1 MKILHLAFM
10 AALASLAAFA
20 PASALAAR
28 TSEAS
33 GQAFAKSLESTI
45 AVGDPSVFK
54 SGFDCQTALDRALAP
69 IDSPKQMKEEFSKG
83 AAQGCGSFGD
93 QIAAL
98 ATQGG
103 SYKLLRVRSVDGG
116 PRALFRLIANDAVNY
131 HDLVLEDARGKT
143 RVVDIHVY
151 LTGELFSETIRR
163 TYVTALASD
172 ASLMSKLSGEESDF
186 VKHLPK
192 IREMQTRR
200 EQKDFAG
207 ALKSYYELPPSLQK
221 DRNMLFERF
230 TSASEVGGKEYDK
243 ALAAFRRH
251 YPNDK
256 GLDLVMVDGFFL
268 RKQYDQAIAAI
279 DRVDKAVGGD
289 PYLKVLRANVYLEKK
304 EQAKSVAL
312 LSDAVKEEP
321 GLSQAWFGLLN
332 LAVLEKNHKE
342 TTRLLTQIET
352 NFPLIRFTQIETT
365 PEFGD
370 YVKSADYKAWK
381 KSRRE

>member
-1 MKILHLAFM
+1 MRILRSARV
-10 AALASLAAFA
+10 AAFA
-20 PASALAAR
+20 LLAFPASSADARPTTEAA
-28 TSEAS
+28 
-33 GQAFAKSLESTI
+33 GQAFARSLESTI
-45 AVGDPSVFK
+45 AVGDPTVFK
-54 SGFDCQTALDRALAP
+54 NGFDCRTALERALAP
-69 IDSPKQMKEEFSKG
+69 IDSPAQMKAEFTKG
-83 AAQGCGSFGD
+83 AAEGCGSFGD

-103 SYKLLRVRSVDGG
+103 SYKLLRVRPVGG
-116 PRALFRLIANDAVNY
+116 APRALFRLIHNDAVNY

-143 RVVDIHVY
+143 KVVDIHVY

-172 ASLMSKLSGEESDF
+172 ESLMSKLSGEQSDF

-200 EQKDFAG
+200 EAKDYAG
-207 ALKSYYELPPSLQK
+207 ALKSYYELPRSLQK

-251 YPNDK
+251 HPNDK

-268 RKQYDQAIAAI
+268 RKQYDQAISAI
-279 DRVDKAVGGD
+279 DRVDAAVGGD
-289 PYLKVLRANVYLEKK
+289 PYLKVLRANVFLEKK
-304 EQAKSVAL
+304 EAAKSRAL
-312 LSDAVKEEP
+312 LNDAVKEEP

-332 LAVLEKNHKE
+332 LAVMERNHQE
-342 TTRLLTQIET
+342 TTRLLTEIEAA
-352 NFPLIRFTQIETT
+352 FPAIRFTAIETT
-365 PEFGD
+365 PEFGE
-370 YVKSADYKAWK
+370 YVQTADYRAWK
-381 KSRRE
+381 KSRKE